1 MKTNRI
7 SSLYSCPPSD
17 DLGPVEHI
25 EPIFSSALEQQQVE
39 NDPVISL
46 WKKNGLACYN
56 YLQSSDKS
64 GYPTEATTNGTKVGP
79 PVTASGHGRS
89 LL

>member
-25 EPIFSSALEQQQVE
+25 EPIFSSELEQQQAE
-39 NDPVISL
+39 NDPEISS
-46 WKKNGLACYN
+46 WQEKR
-56 YLQSSDKS
+56 
-64 GYPTEATTNGTKVGP
+64 
-79 PVTASGHGRS
+79 AS
-89 LL
+89 L